1 MNINLTTL
9 LLSICL
15 FLGGCSFHDDVS
27 HLKPFSKY
35 SDSEVTLQRPACL
48 IEEWAQPSGEILLF
62 HLNDDMT
69 YSGFFM
75 FDSKQTQSDKV
86 IKKATYSGS
95 NIYLTPIE
103 TIKSYTKYYRLW
115 DQQKKCGLTFLIY
128 QGDHAFGT
136 NTAKFW
142 TLPAGT
148 RFWLNKVSVSGN
160 PFSGSFTDA
169 EGRLQLPDSKEEIT
183 FSYNWAA
190 GFNLSRAPW
199 EDENTPDQRFIG
211 YKGNEYHS
219 KDNGVKKDKHS
230 NPN

>member
-1 MNINLTTL
+1 MKTKTKIF
-9 LLSICL
+9 LLSI
-15 FLGGCSFHDDVS
+15 FLSLSGCSFHHDVS

-62 HLNDDMT
+62 QLNADRT
-69 YSGFFM
+69 YSGFLM

-103 TIKSYTKYYRLW
+103 TIKSYTKHYTLW
-115 DQQKKCGLTFLIY
+115 DQQKECGLTFLIY
-128 QGDHAFGT
+128 KGDNAFGT

-160 PFSGSFTDA
+160 SFSGPFTTA
-169 EGRLQLPDSKEEIT
+169 EGRLQLPDTKEDIT

-199 EDENTPDQRFIG
+199 EDEDTPEERFIG
-211 YKGNEYHS
+211 YKGNEY
-219 KDNGVKKDKHS
+219 K
-230 NPN
+230 